1 MSRIIARKRLGNTTE
16 DIAAV
21 SGGPLAQ
28 NFAVMDGYDVL
39 AVPASSKVPGFT
51 QKLFDV
57 LALDVQ
63 AAPRGIAY
71 LPSEGILIVNDI
83 TQPTKLFPVDLTG
96 QPRKPR
102 TVEYLN
108 GFVPDQVEGIAT
120 LAATRTGEQLLMSAV
135 SFLPELQSR
144 LVVLTLDARNT
155 YRVTNEIF
163 PPDPVGTDFISG
175 VSTRL
180 TQFPRQ
186 PAQFLVS
193 VGNLIQAIGTD
204 GSLIGDPVELPEA
217 ISIEGLDRA
226 STTTY
231 AADVFA
237 GKLFAFD
244 QNLGR
249 SKPDLDYRIGPGL
262 SSPFGLAWDAGTS
275 QHLVLS
281 FTRGLPE
288 NMQISRVPRTL
299 DSATPLVDLTANN
312 FRRGRRMTFLDAEN
326 LVAVAHQ
333 TTPKAILLFNK
344 LGALEETIDV
354 SAVGSPV
361 AVAYIPTT
369 NQFAVRVN
377 EAGKA
382 AMLFILSRTGQLVRT
397 LDLSGT
403 GIRSIVAL
411 AFFNPGHPSGG
422 QFFIVDGPPAG
433 GEILN
438 LAFVTDFNGQPLMK
452 VDYRGE
458 LGVLTP
464 VDVSTITTGPDAGS
478 LAIIDRSSNELVV
491 FALD

>member
-1 MSRIIARKRLGNTTE
+1 MSRIIARNRLGNTTE
-16 DIAAV
+16 DIATIT
-21 SGGPLAQ
+21 GGPLAQ
-28 NFAVMDGYDVL
+28 NIAVMDGYDVL
-39 AVPASSKVPGFT
+39 AVPPSKVSGLAR
-51 QKLFDV
+51 KLFDV
-57 LALDVQ
+57 LALDVKT
-63 AAPRGIAY
+63 APRGLAY

-83 TQPTKLFPVDLTG
+83 TQPTKLFPVDLNG
-96 QPRKPR
+96 QPRKVR
-102 TVEYLN
+102 SVEYLN
-108 GFVPDQVEGIAT
+108 NFVPDQLEGIAT
-120 LAATRTGEQLLMSAV
+120 LAALRMGEQLLMSAV
-135 SFLPELQSR
+135 KFTPELQSR
-144 LVVLTLDARNT
+144 LVVLSLVAPDT
-155 YRVTNEIF
+155 YRVTSEIF
-163 PPDPVGTDFISG
+163 PPDPIGTDFISG
-175 VSTRL
+175 VGTTVPKL
-180 TQFPRQ
+180 PKA

-193 VGNLIQAIGTD
+193 VGNLIQTIGSD
-204 GSLIGDPVELPEA
+204 GSLIGNPVELPEA

-244 QNLGR
+244 QNLSR
-249 SKPDLDYRIGPGL
+249 SKPDLDYRIGVGL

-275 QHLVLS
+275 QHLVFS
-281 FTRGLPE
+281 FTRDLPE

-299 DSATPLVDLTANN
+299 DSTTPLVDLTANN

-344 LGALEETIDV
+344 KGALEETIDV

-397 LDLSGT
+397 MDLSGT
-403 GIRSIVAL
+403 GIRTIVAL
-411 AFFNPGHPSGG
+411 TFFNPSHPSGG

-433 GEILN
+433 GPIID

-452 VDYRGE
+452 VDYRQE
-458 LGVLTP
+458 LGVLSP
-464 VDVSTITTGPDAGS
+464 IDVSTITTGPDAGS
-478 LAIIDRSSNELVV
+478 LAIIDRGSNELVV